1 MRKGAGSQVRASF
14 RGFLFASFFRGLVSF
29 FCLAFLLASMAGQA
43 GTIEL
48 SSDYVFDKSAEM
60 VMAWPFLPLSRSA
73 EASGVF
79 YSLFTEKLPDPD
91 KQPRYYQILRVV
103 DGDTLEVESIGEIRL
118 IGVDTPELYHPLKP
132 VQFFAK
138 EASDFVKELVSG
150 LSVRLEYDH
159 EKKDKYGR
167 TLAYV
172 YLPDGRCL
180 NEEIIRR
187 GYGFAYTRF
196 PFLYLVKYRQ
206 IEAQA
211 RAEGL
216 GLWANQGLDEFRWI
230 ISQGSVPYEIFEMAN
245 NWWGIRFK
253 QYVKIRL
260 TSEEL
265 LKEINNLRQWTNEFS
280 DSDLREILLNHGW
293 LEVKE

>member
-1 MRKGAGSQVRASF
+1 MILRAGSRAQFCKSNLFFSHFRSLGSF
-14 RGFLFASFFRGLVSF
+14 LLLAFFLASVVVEVGAAETRPSITSERPAETSDAFFFLFA
-29 FCLAFLLASMAGQA
+29 
-43 GTIEL
+43 
-48 SSDYVFDKSAEM
+48 DKQP
-60 VMAWPFLPLSRSA
+60 V
-73 EASGVF
+73 
-79 YSLFTEKLPDPD
+79 PD
-91 KQPRYYQILRVV
+91 KQPRFHQVLRVV
-103 DGDTLEVESIGEIRL
+103 DGDTLEIELIGEVRL

-132 VQFFAK
+132 VQFFAR
-138 EASDFVKELVSG
+138 EASDLVKELVAG
-150 LSVRLEYDH
+150 LPVRLEYDR

-172 YLPDGRCL
+172 YLSDGRCL

-196 PFLYLVKYRQ
+196 PFKYLMKYRQ
-206 IEAQA
+206 LEAQA
-211 RAEGL
+211 RAKGL

-230 ISQGSVPYEIFEMAN
+230 INQGSVPYEIFEMAN

-260 TSEEL
+260 NSEEL

-280 DSDLREILLNHGW
+280 DRDLRETLLSHSW
-293 LEVKE
+293 LEIKE

>member
-1 MRKGAGSQVRASF
+1 MRKGAGNLAQSL
-14 RGFLFASFFRGLVSF
+14 RGYLFAGYFSGLVSF
-29 FCLAFLLASMAGQA
+29 LFLAFFLASVVVEV
-43 GTIEL
+43 GTAETRPSITSERPAET
-48 SSDYVFDKSAEM
+48 SDAFFFIFADKQ
-60 VMAWPFLPLSRSA
+60 
-73 EASGVF
+73 
-79 YSLFTEKLPDPD
+79 PDPD
-91 KQPRYYQILRVV
+91 KQPRFHQVLRVV
-103 DGDTLEVESIGEIRL
+103 DGDTLEIESIGEVRL

-132 VQFFAK
+132 VQFFAR

-150 LSVRLEYDH
+150 LSVRLESDR

-196 PFLYLVKYRQ
+196 PFKYLMKYRQ
-206 IEAQA
+206 LEAQA

-216 GLWANQGLDEFRWI
+216 GLWANQGLDEFQWI

-260 TSEEL
+260 NSEQL
-265 LKEINNLRQWTNEFS
+265 SKEINNLRQWTNEFS
-280 DSDLREILLNHGW
+280 DSDLKKTLLSHGW

>member
-1 MRKGAGSQVRASF
+1 MVVEVGAAETRPSITSERP
-14 RGFLFASFFRGLVSF
+14 
-29 FCLAFLLASMAGQA
+29 AG
-43 GTIEL
+43 
-48 SSDYVFDKSAEM
+48 
-60 VMAWPFLPLSRSA
+60 
-73 EASGVF
+73 ASGAF
-79 YSLFTEKLPDPD
+79 FSLSPGNLPDPD
-91 KQPRYYQILRVV
+91 KQPRFYQILRVV

-118 IGVDTPELYHPLKP
+118 IGVDTPEIYHPLKP
-132 VQFFAK
+132 VHFFAK
-138 EASDFVKELVSG
+138 EASDLVKELVSG
-150 LSVRLEYDH
+150 LSVRLEYDR

-196 PFLYLVKYRQ
+196 PFKYLMKYRQ
-206 IEAQA
+206 LEAQA

-230 ISQGSVPYEIFEMAN
+230 LSQGSVPYEIFEMAN

-260 TSEEL
+260 NSEEL
-265 LKEINNLRQWTNEFS
+265 IREINNLRQWTNEFS
-280 DSDLREILLNHGW
+280 DSDLRETLFSHGW

>member
-1 MRKGAGSQVRASF
+1 MILRAESRAQFCKGNLFFSHF
-14 RGFLFASFFRGLVSF
+14 RSLVSF
-29 FCLAFLLASMAGQA
+29 LLLAFFLVSVAVEVGAAEIRPSITSERPAE
-43 GTIEL
+43 T
-48 SSDYVFDKSAEM
+48 SDSFFVLFADKQP
-60 VMAWPFLPLSRSA
+60 V
-73 EASGVF
+73 
-79 YSLFTEKLPDPD
+79 PD
-91 KQPRYYQILRVV
+91 KQPRFHQVLRVV
-103 DGDTLEVESIGEIRL
+103 DGDTLEIELIGEVRL

-132 VQFFAK
+132 VQFFAR
-138 EASDFVKELVSG
+138 EASDLVKELVAG
-150 LSVRLEYDH
+150 LPVRLEYDR

-172 YLPDGRCL
+172 YLSDGRCL

-196 PFLYLVKYRQ
+196 PFKYLMKYRQ
-206 IEAQA
+206 LEAQA
-211 RAEGL
+211 RAKGL

-230 ISQGSVPYEIFEMAN
+230 INQGSVPYEIFEMAN

-260 TSEEL
+260 NSEEL

-280 DSDLREILLNHGW
+280 DRDLRETLLSHSW
-293 LEVKE
+293 LEIKE

>member
-1 MRKGAGSQVRASF
+1 MREGAGSLAQSP
-14 RGFLFASFFRGLVSF
+14 RGYLFAGYFSGLVSF
-29 FCLAFLLASMAGQA
+29 LFWAFFLAAVVGQTEA
-43 GTIEL
+43 AESW
-48 SSDYVFDKSAEM
+48 SSFPSG
-60 VMAWPFLPLSRSA
+60 RSA
-73 EASGVF
+73 ECSKEACF
-79 YSLFTEKLPDPD
+79 PDKLPKLPEAD
-91 KQPRYYQILRVV
+91 KQPRFHQVLRVV
-103 DGDTLEVESIGEIRL
+103 DGDTLEIELIGEVRL

-132 VQFFAK
+132 VQFFAR
-138 EASDFVKELVSG
+138 EASDLVKELVAG
-150 LSVRLEYDH
+150 LPVRLEYDR

-172 YLPDGRCL
+172 YLSDGRCL

-196 PFLYLVKYRQ
+196 PFKYLMKYRQ
-206 IEAQA
+206 LEAQA
-211 RAEGL
+211 RAKGL

-230 ISQGSVPYEIFEMAN
+230 INQGSVPYEIFEMAN

-260 TSEEL
+260 NSEEL

-280 DSDLREILLNHGW
+280 DRDLRETLLSHSW
-293 LEVKE
+293 LEIKE

>member
-1 MRKGAGSQVRASF
+1 LGSFLLLAFFLASVVVEVGAAETRPSITSERPAETSDAF
-14 RGFLFASFFRGLVSF
+14 FFLFA
-29 FCLAFLLASMAGQA
+29 
-43 GTIEL
+43 
-48 SSDYVFDKSAEM
+48 DKQP
-60 VMAWPFLPLSRSA
+60 V
-73 EASGVF
+73 
-79 YSLFTEKLPDPD
+79 PD
-91 KQPRYYQILRVV
+91 KQPRFHQVLRVV
-103 DGDTLEVESIGEIRL
+103 DGDTLEIELIGEVRL

-132 VQFFAK
+132 VQFFAR
-138 EASDFVKELVSG
+138 EASDLVKELVAG
-150 LSVRLEYDH
+150 LPVRLEYDR

-172 YLPDGRCL
+172 YLSDGRCL

-196 PFLYLVKYRQ
+196 PFKYLMKYRQ
-206 IEAQA
+206 LEAQA
-211 RAEGL
+211 RAKGL

-230 ISQGSVPYEIFEMAN
+230 INQGSVPYEIFEMAN

-260 TSEEL
+260 NSEEL

-280 DSDLREILLNHGW
+280 DRDLRETLLSHSW
-293 LEVKE
+293 LEIKE

>member
-1 MRKGAGSQVRASF
+1 MILRAGSRAQFCKSNLFFSHFRSLGSF
-14 RGFLFASFFRGLVSF
+14 LLLAFFLASVAVEVGAAETRPSITSERPAETSDAFFFLFA
-29 FCLAFLLASMAGQA
+29 
-43 GTIEL
+43 
-48 SSDYVFDKSAEM
+48 DKQP
-60 VMAWPFLPLSRSA
+60 V
-73 EASGVF
+73 
-79 YSLFTEKLPDPD
+79 PD
-91 KQPRYYQILRVV
+91 KQPRFHQVLRVV
-103 DGDTLEVESIGEIRL
+103 DGDTLEIELIGEVRL

-132 VQFFAK
+132 VQFFAR
-138 EASDFVKELVSG
+138 EASDLVKELVAG
-150 LSVRLEYDH
+150 LPVRLEYDR

-172 YLPDGRCL
+172 YLSDGRCL

-196 PFLYLVKYRQ
+196 PFKYLMKYRQ
-206 IEAQA
+206 LEAQA
-211 RAEGL
+211 RAKGL

-230 ISQGSVPYEIFEMAN
+230 INQGSVPYEIFEMAN

-260 TSEEL
+260 NSEEL

-280 DSDLREILLNHGW
+280 DRDLRETLLSHSW
-293 LEVKE
+293 LEIKE